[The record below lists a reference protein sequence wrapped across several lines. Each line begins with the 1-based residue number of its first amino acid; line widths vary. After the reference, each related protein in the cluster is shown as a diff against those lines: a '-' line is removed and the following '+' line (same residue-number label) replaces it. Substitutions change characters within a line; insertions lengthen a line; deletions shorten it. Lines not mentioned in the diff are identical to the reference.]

1 MSEVVFNTRIINRHD
16 TVANWE
22 KYPDFKPK
30 AGEFVIYEDA
40 ENGQSKI
47 KVGNGTATVSELPY
61 VLTTGLEISETVDE
75 LHEGVFFANADLLKG
90 RPAEDFV
97 LKEEAIYAEE
107 VLEDAQ
113 VGIFYTNADLL
124 DGKHADDFVLAEDAI
139 QIGETEQDFVEGI
152 YYTNADLLDGKHA
165 SDFVLTEE
173 AIRIG
178 ETEQE
183 FVEGVFLSNANLLG
197 GRNAEEYALKEQS
210 VALDNLEDI
219 FTNSQTTVNVKAD
232 NIKFLE
238 LELTFDNNL
247 NCHIG
252 QIPQNIN
259 NIFATN
265 ISNINIFST
274 NFIYDEQNIKM
285 KLFTVENGFELYQN
299 PISIKI
305 YYY

>member
-40 ENGQSKI
+40 ENGQNKI

-139 QIGETEQDFVEGI
+139 QIGETEQDFVEG
-152 YYTNADLLDGKHA
+152 
-165 SDFVLTEE
+165 
-173 AIRIG
+173 
-178 ETEQE
+178 
-183 FVEGVFLSNANLLG
+183 VFLSNANLLD